1 MNRPGSR
8 GPIPIAPKDRLDKF
22 LEKTDACW
30 IFHGQRDKK
39 GYGRITVGS
48 AADGTRRLML
58 AHQLAY
64 ILEYGPLPMDQPF
77 VLHSCD
83 NPPCCN
89 PAHLRAGTLA
99 ENNAEMAEK
108 KRAARGEKHHWAK
121 LTERE
126 VNLIRDSMLPRSE
139 LAAIYGVSVKTIWR
153 IRNGRSWT

>member
-1 MNRPGSR
+1 MIRPGTR
-8 GPIPIAPKDRLDKF
+8 GPIPIAPADRLEKF
-22 LEKTDACW
+22 LEKTDTCW

-39 GYGRITVGS
+39 GYGRIIVGS
-48 AADGTRRLML
+48 AADGTRKLML

-64 ILEYGPLPMDQPF
+64 ILAYGPLPEDKPF

-89 PAHLRAGTLA
+89 PEHLRAGTIA
-99 ENNAEMAEK
+99 ENNAEMAAK

-121 LTERE
+121 LTEQQVSE
-126 VNLIRDSMLPRSE
+126 IRVSPLPRWH
-139 LAAIYGVSVKTIWR
+139 LAEDYGVSEKTIWR